1 MFENIKSPPDR
12 VPLSNGTA
20 IPSFGPGVYLV
31 TNEEAPATVRAA
43 VKNGYRLIDT
53 AAVYQN
59 EAGTGERIR
68 EALAENNLK
77 REDLFVTS
85 KVWNHAHSYEG
96 TIKAYE
102 RSLHLLGLEYLDLFL
117 IHWPSTG
124 SFEANRKALEDLYLD
139 DRNKAIGVSNFEGR
153 HLVSSSALRA

>member
-20 IPSFGPGVYLV
+20 IPTFGPGVYLV

-59 EAGTGERIR
+59 AAGTGEGIR

-85 KVWNHAHSYEG
+85 KVWNHALSYEG

-102 RSLHLLGLEYLDLFL
+102 RSLRWVL
-117 IHWPSTG
+117 ST
-124 SFEANRKALEDLYLD
+124 STC
-139 DRNKAIGVSNFEGR
+139 S
-153 HLVSSSALRA
+153 

>member
-20 IPSFGPGVYLV
+20 IPAFGSGVYLV

-59 EAGTGERIR
+59 EAGMGEGIR
-68 EALAENNLK
+68 EALAENNIK

-85 KVWNHAHSYEG
+85 KVWNHALSYEG